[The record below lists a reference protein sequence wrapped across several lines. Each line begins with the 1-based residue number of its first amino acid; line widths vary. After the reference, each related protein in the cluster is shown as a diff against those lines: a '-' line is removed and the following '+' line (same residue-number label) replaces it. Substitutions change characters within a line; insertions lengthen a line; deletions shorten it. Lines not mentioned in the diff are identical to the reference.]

1 MKPQKYALAF
11 VLSGALV
18 FVLGEA
24 GGASAPGKNTASHH
38 SGQAAAHMSS
48 SASVNN
54 NAQWSAD
61 PARGWVR
68 AEQRHQLSKTS
79 APAKSAIAKE
89 KQSAKPKAKT
99 R

>member
-1 MKPQKYALAF
+1 MKPQKYPLAF
-11 VLSGALV
+11 VLSGALF
-18 FVLGEA
+18 FVLGDA
-24 GGASAPGKNTASHH
+24 AAASAAGKNAASHH
-38 SGQAAAHMSS
+38 RGQAAAHMSS

-68 AEQRHQLSKTS
+68 AEQRHELNKPS

-89 KQSAKPKAKT
+89 KQSAKPKVKT